1 MVEKVA
7 EDGNHSLAMDLWP
20 GVSDNDDDDDDAGA
34 DDDGTNDNDA
44 DHDNDDDDD
53 DENKTIIMTTMT
65 KKIVLRS
72 MIVTKRTMMTQY
84 FFILHCYY

>member
-20 GVSDNDDDDDDAGA
+20 GVSDNDNDDDDAGA

-53 DENKTIIMTTMT
+53 ENKTIIMTTMT
-65 KKIVLRS
+65 TKIVMRS